1 MFSLSYIETKSCRE
15 VLCRAR
21 TNDKKLARI
30 LTKSNLPSEGL
41 FYKLG
46 SYHQLPG
53 SILPNP
59 SSAEVYYPTLVL
71 ANGHHPSPVLS
82 ILPSAHVPQ
91 NWQKPFGFEILHCSS
106 LWRLSQCHIYV
117 QLICYLIKDDSAGA
131 FWWTLSFIRFVILH
145 THFLCVFCICK
156 RIIA

>member
-1 MFSLSYIETKSCRE
+1 MQEGWISWIAGVEQFTQNWTFQTCTCRGQIENLILAGQALADVFFFILKIRVVEKYCVE
-15 VLCRAR
+15 LCRI
-21 TNDKKLARI
+21 NDKKLASI

-59 SSAEVYYPTLVL
+59 SPAEVYYPTLVQ

-82 ILPSAHVPQ
+82 ISPSAHCAPELA
-91 NWQKPFGFEILHCSS
+91 K
-106 LWRLSQCHIYV
+106 
-117 QLICYLIKDDSAGA
+117 A
-131 FWWTLSFIRFVILH
+131 FWNWN
-145 THFLCVFCICK
+145 
-156 RIIA
+156 IAL

>member
-1 MFSLSYIETKSCRE
+1 MQEGVDNLNCRGRAVHAELDFSNVHMWRANRKFDIGWTGTGRCFLFYIETKSCRE
-15 VLCRAR
+15 VLCRTR
-21 TNDKKLARI
+21 INDKKLASI

-59 SSAEVYYPTLVL
+59 SPAEVYYPTLVQ

-82 ILPSAHVPQ
+82 ILPSAHCAPELA
-91 NWQKPFGFEILHCSS
+91 K
-106 LWRLSQCHIYV
+106 
-117 QLICYLIKDDSAGA
+117 A
-131 FWWTLSFIRFVILH
+131 F
-145 THFLCVFCICK
+145 CN
-156 RIIA
+156 

>member
-59 SSAEVYYPTLVL
+59 SPAEVYYPTLVQ

-82 ILPSAHVPQ
+82 ILPSAHCVPELAKSLLELKYCTVALSGGCQ
-91 NWQKPFGFEILHCSS
+91 IYAIDLLPDQRRQCWCILVDLVTYKISDFASS
-106 LWRLSQCHIYV
+106 
-117 QLICYLIKDDSAGA
+117 
-131 FWWTLSFIRFVILH
+131 
-145 THFLCVFCICK
+145 
-156 RIIA
+156 

>member
-1 MFSLSYIETKSCRE
+1 MQEGVDKLNCRGRAVHAELDFSNVHLSTANRIFGTGWTGTGRYFLFLLKLRVVFCRT
-15 VLCRAR
+15 RI
-21 TNDKKLARI
+21 NDKKLACI

-59 SSAEVYYPTLVL
+59 SPAEAYYPTLVQ

-82 ILPSAHVPQ
+82 ILPSAHCAPELA
-91 NWQKPFGFEILHCSS
+91 K
-106 LWRLSQCHIYV
+106 
-117 QLICYLIKDDSAGA
+117 A
-131 FWWTLSFIRFVILH
+131 FWN
-145 THFLCVFCICK
+145 
-156 RIIA
+156 